1 MSVTRKDVAKYAGV
15 SEQTVS
21 YVINNSRKFSKDV
34 EDNVRRAIRELNYE
48 PDMMAKSMVTKRSK
62 SVSIVVNDI
71 ANPIFGEIVK
81 GFEFAAGNEG
91 YLVGVIDAVGNLE
104 RLPSA
109 IVSRRIEGVYLSLIS
124 AREMS
129 GLVKQFIESGVKVV
143 LGNDIL
149 KDQEQVNVLEV
160 DLNDGMQQV
169 LNYLQSLGHR
179 DIVYLSGLSVQNE
192 WDVRC
197 RAFLEN
203 YKNQFGREGTIIE
216 NEYPFETTVE
226 SGYAMQKK
234 LLESGVPFSAVI
246 ATNDLMAYG
255 CMQCLRE
262 NGIRVPQDVS
272 VVGIDDIFFS
282 KHTNPPL
289 TSLGFDKY
297 AYGKRLFSVLKNN
310 IEKGGTEQRVELF
323 ACTLEIRGSTARVND
338 KRPK

>member
-1 MSVTRKDVAKYAGV
+1 MSVTRRDVAKYAGV

-21 YVINNSRKFSKDV
+21 YIINNSRKFSKDV

-81 GFEFAAGNEG
+81 GFEFAAGSEG
-91 YLVGVIDAVGNLE
+91 YWVGVIDAVGNLE
-104 RLPSA
+104 KLSSA
-109 IVSRRIEGVYLSLIS
+109 IVSRRIEGVYISLIS

-129 GLVKQFIESGVKVV
+129 GLVKQLLESGVKVV

-149 KDQEQVNVLEV
+149 KDQDRELANVLEV
-160 DLNDGMQQV
+160 NLDEGIKQV
-169 LNYLQSLGHR
+169 LSYLKSLGHK
-179 DIVYLSGLSVQNE
+179 DIVYLSGLSVKNE
-192 WDVRC
+192 GDYRC
-197 RAFLEN
+197 KAFLKN
-203 YKNQFGREGTIIE
+203 YREEFGCEGTIIE

-234 LLESGVPFSAVI
+234 LLESKMQFSAVI

-282 KHTNPPL
+282 KHANPPL
-289 TSLGFDKY
+289 TSLGFDKF
-297 AYGKRLFSVLKNN
+297 AYGKRLFEVLKEN
-310 IEKGGTEQRVELF
+310 IEKGSTEQKKELF
-323 ACTLEIRGSTARVND
+323 ACTLEIRGSTAQASG
-338 KRPK
+338 K